1 VCSKAGSG
9 ATQCG
14 AGIPA
19 GTKLAFNLIYNT
31 SPAIIGQQ
39 ITDLVSQAKKA
50 GFNITLKSD
59 NFNHMIATYY
69 DVAQPKNDNLWA
81 MEDFGGFSIST
92 YPTTNGIFN
101 TSGTYNI
108 GGYTDPKA
116 DQLIAASTASSDPA
130 AVKAEA
136 NYLTLQQP
144 SLFQPSVDNIIVW
157 KKTISGPPANF
168 ESLTQYQLN
177 PETWYFTK

>member
-1 VCSKAGSG
+1 
-9 ATQCG
+9 
-14 AGIPA
+14 
-19 GTKLAFNLIYNT
+19 
-31 SPAIIGQQ
+31 
-39 ITDLVSQAKKA
+39 
-50 GFNITLKSD
+50 
-59 NFNHMIATYY
+59 
-69 DVAQPKNDNLWA
+69 VAQPKNDNLWA

-116 DQLIAASTASSDPA
+116 DQLIAASTASSNPA

-144 SLFQPSVDNIIVW
+144 SLFQHRSTTSSCGRRPSPVL
-157 KKTISGPPANF
+157 PPTL
-168 ESLTQYQLN
+168 SR
-177 PETWYFTK
+177 